1 MKSQADKDQLGLW
14 RKLNRLYGQTGP
26 VEQGTGE
33 SAGIDSQLTG
43 FKVYAAPEGRSA
55 GSAQPAAEPPW
66 LSPEAASVNPVCV
79 ECDKLCKQ
87 PEGKFVETLCPLPDK
102 DRIREY
108 YNQPDVSFRKVP
120 GLEKINLT
128 CSKCR
133 RSCKQ
138 SMEKL
143 NLILCPG
150 FEPIVSPPAESG

>member
-26 VEQGTGE
+26 VAKGTGE
-33 SAGIDSQLTG
+33 STGIDGQVTR
-43 FKVYAAPEGRSA
+43 FKVHAALEDPSA
-55 GSAQPAAEPPW
+55 GSAQPAAEP
-66 LSPEAASVNPVCV
+66 LGFAAEAASVNLVCV
-79 ECDKLCKQ
+79 ECHNACKQ

-102 DRIREY
+102 DRIRGY

-120 GLEKINLT
+120 DLEKINLT

-133 RSCKQ
+133 RNCKQ

-150 FEPIVSPPAESG
+150 FEPIDSPPAESG